1 MSAGYWSREAR
12 RARLGDEAYE
22 LGLAEAEAA
31 PDPSP
36 AQVALITRIF
46 APHVKRLAAQ
56 KKPQPTPA
64 ARAA

>member
-12 RARLGDEAYE
+12 RARLGDDVYE
-22 LGLAEAEAA
+22 LGLAEAAAA

-46 APHVKRLAAQ
+46 APHVKRLNAQ
-56 KKPQPTPA
+56 NKQPTPT